1 MGFQVEVMGMLKQE
15 LTNRMKQLQERLIT
29 SEYDAYIITAEEDI
43 WYYTNITYKPEE
55 RPFFIIVVPNHTPTL
70 LVPKLEE
77 SHVHK
82 RIIDYNIV
90 SYWEFPSSEGSN
102 WYDKLNQL
110 IQGYSRIG
118 IESNVRA
125 DVYHLMQAKELVLA
139 QLVEAQRKVKS
150 VYEIEKIRMSAKVCD
165 EAMED
170 IFNTIYR
177 GASVLEPF
185 TLSKKVQT
193 NLIKTKQFDPITTSL
208 LTAVWNAPASAMPH
222 SIPEL
227 GDRFGDGPNVA
238 MAYYRINGYSAEC
251 ERTFFLGQPT
261 KDDVEMFQHMQ
272 NARNR
277 ALSMVR
283 AGVRAADI
291 DAEARAY
298 FDQHGLLNRLLH
310 RTGHG
315 VGLRNHEGPYIAEGS
330 NEILEENMVITI
342 EPGIYIEGVGGYR
355 HSDTIRVTKDGYEL
369 LTTFPIDL
377 VDMTITKSNRLAKL
391 KGKFMQKYLKL

>member
-1 MGFQVEVMGMLKQE
+1 MLKPE
-15 LTNRMKQLQERLIT
+15 LINRMKQLQERLVT
-29 SEYDAYIITAEEDI
+29 NEYDAYIITAEEDI

-55 RPFFIIVVPNHTPTL
+55 RPFFIVVVPNQTPIL

-82 RIIDYNIV
+82 SIINYNIV
-90 SYWEFPSSEGSN
+90 AYWEFPSLEGSN
-102 WYDKLNQL
+102 WYDRLNQL

-118 IESNVRA
+118 IESNMRA
-125 DVYHLMQAKELVLA
+125 DIYNLVQARELVLA
-139 QLVEAQRKVKS
+139 KLVEEQRKVKS
-150 VYEIEKIRMSAKVCD
+150 VYELGNIRMSAKVCD
-165 EAMED
+165 EAMTD

-222 SIPEL
+222 SIPAL
-227 GDRFGDGPNVA
+227 GDQFGDGPNVA

-272 NARNR
+272 NARNQ

-298 FDQHGLLNRLLH
+298 FDQHGLLQRLLH

-315 VGLRNHEGPYIAEGS
+315 VGLSNHEGPYIAEGS

-342 EPGIYIEGVGGYR
+342 EPGIYIEGIGGYR
-355 HSDTIRVTKDGYEL
+355 HSDTIRVTKDGYEV
-369 LTTFPIDL
+369 LTTFLNDL
-377 VDMTITKSNRLAKL
+377 ADMTITKSNIIAKL
-391 KGKFMQKYLKL
+391 KGKFIQKYLKL

>member
-1 MGFQVEVMGMLKQE
+1 MLKQE
-15 LTNRMKQLQERLIT
+15 LIRRMKQLQGSLIT
-29 SEYDAYIITAEEDI
+29 NEYEAYIITAEEDI

-55 RPFFIIVVPNHTPTL
+55 RPFFIIVAPNQTPVL

-82 RIIDYNIV
+82 SIIDYDVV

-102 WYDKLNQL
+102 WYDKLHQL
-110 IQGYSRIG
+110 IKSYSRIG

-125 DVYHLMQAKELVLA
+125 DIYHHMQEKKVVLA

-238 MAYYRINGYSAEC
+238 MTYYRINGYSAEC

-261 KDDVEMFQHMQ
+261 KDDAEMFQHMQ
-272 NARNR
+272 NARKR
-277 ALSMVR
+277 ALGMVR

-291 DAEARAY
+291 DAGARAY
-298 FDQHGLLNRLLH
+298 FEQHGLLGCLLH

-330 NEILEENMVITI
+330 DEILEANMVITI

-355 HSDTIRVTKDGYEL
+355 HSDTIRVTEDGYEV
-369 LTTFPIDL
+369 LTTFPTDL
-377 VDMTITKSNRLAKL
+377 EDMTIIKSNIAAKL
-391 KGKFMQKYLKL
+391 KGKFMQRYLKI

>member
-1 MGFQVEVMGMLKQE
+1 MLKHE
-15 LTNRMKQLQERLIT
+15 LTKRMKQLQERLIT
-29 SEYDAYIITAEEDI
+29 EEYEAYIITAEEDI

-55 RPFFIIVVPNHTPTL
+55 RPFFILVVPNKTPIL

-82 RIIDYNIV
+82 GIIDYDVV
-90 SYWEFPSSEGSN
+90 SYWEFPSSAGSN
-102 WYDKLNQL
+102 WYDKLNRL
-110 IQGYSRIG
+110 LQGYSRIG

-125 DVYHLMQAKELVLA
+125 DIHQHMQEKKLVLA

-150 VYEIEKIRMSAKVCD
+150 FYEIEKIRMSAKVCD
-165 EAMED
+165 EAMGD
-170 IFNTIYR
+170 IFNTLYR
-177 GASVLEPF
+177 GASVMEPF

-222 SIPEL
+222 SIPGL

-251 ERTFFLGQPT
+251 ERTFFLGPPT
-261 KDDVEMFQHMQ
+261 KDEVEMFQHMQ
-272 NARNR
+272 TARKR
-277 ALSMVR
+277 ALGMVR

-291 DAEARAY
+291 DVETRAY
-298 FDQHGLLNRLLH
+298 FERQGLLDCLLH

-330 NEILEENMVITI
+330 NEILEADMVITV

-355 HSDTIRVTKDGYEL
+355 HSDTIRVTEDGYEV
-369 LTTFPIDL
+369 LTTFPTDL
-377 VDMTITKSNRLAKL
+377 EDMTITKSNIAAKL
-391 KGKFMQKYLKL
+391 KGKFMQRYLRL

>member
-1 MGFQVEVMGMLKQE
+1 MLKQE
-15 LTNRMKQLQERLIT
+15 LTSRMKQLQERLI
-29 SEYDAYIITAEEDI
+29 SNKFDAYIITAEEDI

-55 RPFFIIVVPNHTPTL
+55 RPFFIIVVPNQTPTL

-82 RIIDYNIV
+82 GIIDYEIV
-90 SYWEFPSSEGSN
+90 SYWEFPSLDGSN
-102 WYDKLNQL
+102 WYDKLNHL
-110 IQGYSRIG
+110 IQSYPRIG

-125 DVYHLMQAKELVLA
+125 DVYHLIQGKDLVLA
-139 QLVEAQRKVKS
+139 QLVDGQRKVKS
-150 VYEIEKIRMSAKVCD
+150 IYELDKIRLSARVCD
-165 EAMED
+165 EAMKD
-170 IFNTIYR
+170 IFKTIYR

-185 TLSKKVQT
+185 TLSKKIQT

-208 LTAVWNAPASAMPH
+208 LTAVWNAPTSAMPH

-251 ERTFFLGQPT
+251 ERTFFLGPPT
-261 KDDVEMFQHMQ
+261 KDDVEMFLHMQ
-272 NARNR
+272 NARNQ
-277 ALSMVR
+277 AMSKVR

-298 FDQHGLLNRLLH
+298 MDQHGLLDHLLH

-330 NEILEENMVITI
+330 NETLEENMIITI

-355 HSDTIRVTKDGYEL
+355 HSDTIRVTKDGYEV
-369 LTTFPIDL
+369 LTTFPTEL
-377 VDMTITKSNRLAKL
+377 ADMTITKSNLLAKL
-391 KGKFMQKYLKL
+391 KGKLIQKYLKL

>member
-1 MGFQVEVMGMLKQE
+1 MLKKE

-29 SEYDAYIITAEEDI
+29 NEYDAYIITAEEDI

-55 RPFFIIVVPNHTPTL
+55 RPFFIIVVPDQTPTL

-82 RIIDYNIV
+82 SIIDYNIA
-90 SYWEFPSSEGSN
+90 SYWEFPSLEGSN
-102 WYDKLNQL
+102 WYDRLNQL

-150 VYEIEKIRMSAKVCD
+150 VYEIEKIRISARVCD
-165 EAMED
+165 EAMAD

-208 LTAVWNAPASAMPH
+208 LTAVWNAPTSAMPH

-261 KDDVEMFQHMQ
+261 KNDVEMFQHMQ

-283 AGVRAADI
+283 PGVRASDI

-298 FDQHGLLNRLLH
+298 FDEHGLLHRLLH

-355 HSDTIRVTKDGYEL
+355 HSDTILVTKEGYEV
-369 LTTFPIDL
+369 LTTFPTDL
-377 VDMTITKSNRLAKL
+377 VDMTITKSNLLSKL
-391 KGKFMQKYLKL
+391 KGKFIQKYLKL